1 MRGTCSS
8 GNVTR
13 ASYPPPG
20 WRECVSEKQRAGM
33 DAALLRWLNTRQLAE
48 ICNRA
53 SGNAAERECRH
64 AAERLGFRWL
74 KFGVDHEEGE
84 DRADRF
90 ADHMLY
96 AMVSPG
102 QRPLPHRAMSEATW
116 TRLCREAGCVGRGR
130 LERTERVLAE
140 MGQGRLPL

>member
-1 MRGTCSS
+1 M
-8 GNVTR
+8 
-13 ASYPPPG
+13 
-20 WRECVSEKQRAGM
+20 SEKQRAGM

>member
-1 MRGTCSS
+1 MRGPCSS
-8 GNVTR
+8 GNATR

-96 AMVSPG
+96 SMVCPG
-102 QRPLPHRAMSEATW
+102 WRPMPHRAISAATW
-116 TRLCREAGCVGRGR
+116 TRLCREAGCVE
-130 LERTERVLAE
+130 ERYLRQTERVLA
-140 MGQGRLPL
+140 GQGRLTL

>member
-1 MRGTCSS
+1 MRAPCSS
-8 GNVTR
+8 GNATR
-13 ASYPPPG
+13 ASYPPPN
-20 WRECVSEKQRAGM
+20 WRECVSAKQAAGM
-33 DAALLRWLNTRQLAE
+33 ELALLHWLNTRQLAQVY
-48 ICNRA
+48 NRA

-74 KFGVDHEEGE
+74 KFGVDHEETD

-102 QRPLPHRAMSEATW
+102 QRPHPHRAMSAATW
-116 TRLCREAGCVGRGR
+116 TRLCGEAGCVGRDC
-130 LERTERVLAE
+130 LKRTERVLAE
-140 MGQGRLPL
+140 MGQGRLL